1 MKRLLFVAVVAALT
15 APALAGVTVEL
26 GEPGFF
32 GRIEIGNF
40 PRPPLIYERPLVIE
54 RVPVTVVREPI
65 YLNVPPGHAK
75 NWRKHCH
82 KYNACGQRV
91 YFVRNDWYDTQYVP
105 RYRERHGGGDGKHHD
120 NDERGERHDRGEG
133 NDHGRGKG
141 KSKGR

>member
-1 MKRLLFVAVVAALT
+1 MKRFLFVAVVAAIT
-15 APALAGVTVEL
+15 PPALAGVSVEV
-26 GEPGFF
+26 GEPGFY

-40 PRPPLIYERPLVIE
+40 PRPPLIYERPVVIE

-65 YLNVPPGHAK
+65 YLHVPPGHAK

-105 RYRERHGGGDGKHHD
+105 RYRERHGGGHGERYIQHSD
-120 NDERGERHDRGEG
+120 NDRNERNDRG
-133 NDHGRGKG
+133 HKKGRG
-141 KSKGR
+141 RDH